1 MLNFSR
7 LLYLKW
13 EVTPEGSQREN
24 AKLLK
29 AKTIQQHALFPV
41 LTRP

>member
-13 EVTPEGSQREN
+13 NVAMLKIKIDFFN
-24 AKLLK
+24 NLLFNLNK
-29 AKTIQQHALFPV
+29 EINFNKIFYF
-41 LTRP
+41 